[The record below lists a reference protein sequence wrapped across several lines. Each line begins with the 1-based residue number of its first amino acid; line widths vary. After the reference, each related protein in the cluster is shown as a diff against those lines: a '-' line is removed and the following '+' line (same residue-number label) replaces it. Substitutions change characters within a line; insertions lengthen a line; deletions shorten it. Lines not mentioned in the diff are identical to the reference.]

1 MRRYGNSSAVWLNTN
16 LCSPYWYVCVQCRVY
31 SAQCRVYSAE
41 CTVYSAECRVYS
53 VQCTVQSVQCTVQ
66 SAECTVQSAECTVYS
81 AECRVYSAQCRVQRK
96 LDNEAL
102 DIIKIQGVPVEKMK
116 KTLFHHQIGLKC
128 KEEAT
133 KLLYLERSFVWC

>member
-31 SAQCRVYSAE
+31 SAQCRVY
-41 CTVYSAECRVYS
+41 
-53 VQCTVQSVQCTVQ
+53 
-66 SAECTVQSAECTVYS
+66 SAECTVYS